1 MKYLLVIVALF
12 GLTLTTRAQNTAEG
26 SVYFA
31 QCMINMDDQT
41 AFTQLEQALRDNP
54 YVKVV
59 RLDWISKRAFLLT
72 KDLDSF
78 TKEQFTS
85 WLGEHSETATC
96 IQIGLYTVDPIN
108 PYPFTNCEN
117 E

>member
-1 MKYLLVIVALF
+1 MKYLLVILTLL
-12 GLTLTTRAQNTAEG
+12 GLTLTARAQNTAEEP
-26 SVYFA
+26 VYFA

-41 AFTQLEQALRDNP
+41 AFTQLEQSLRDNP

-72 KDLDSF
+72 KELDSF
-78 TKEQFTS
+78 SKEQFTS
-85 WLGEHSETATC
+85 WLGEHSGTATC
-96 IQIGLYTVDPIN
+96 IQVGLYTVDPIN